1 MNSEKRVFVGID
13 LSCQFT
19 KLIPMLKTTIEDK
32 HGDIRWVSGR
42 NLHLTLSFLGN
53 IADNKI
59 QPLIKALK
67 EIENLKKIDISVNST
82 GVFPNV
88 ENPRVFW
95 LGVDEGYDAI
105 ADIQSITDEISTE
118 FKENQREEKFI
129 PHVTI
134 ARITNK
140 KKTIKLDV
148 STFLN
153 TVYSPIE
160 FVINKVYLY
169 ESKLTQDG
177 PRYLVLSEFHL
188 Q

>member
-1 MNSEKRVFVGID
+1 MNNEKRVFVGID
-13 LSCQFT
+13 LSFQFT

-32 HGDIRWVSGR
+32 NEDIRWVSGR

-53 IADNKI
+53 IEDDKI
-59 QPLIKALK
+59 QPLIEALK
-67 EIENLKKIDISVNST
+67 EVETLKKIDVSVNNT
-82 GVFPNV
+82 GVFPN
-88 ENPRVFW
+88 EGNPRIFW

-105 ADIQSITDEISTE
+105 ADIQSIVDEISTE
-118 FKENQREEKFI
+118 FKENQREEKFV

-134 ARITNK
+134 GRIANK

-160 FVINKVYLY
+160 FIINKVYLY

-177 PRYLVLSEFHL
+177 PRYSVLSEFRL